1 MGGNGVSNPASK
13 VWWRYSDDAKGQM
26 DRAYDGWDTERHVG
40 VVGAHRSYMDE
51 CIKDT
56 RTAGNS
62 GYCRAVAPYWNA
74 RDTAYYVQ
82 GMSGKDAAAEG
93 YKAMMERYNMPAP
106 EWAWWV

>member
-1 MGGNGVSNPASK
+1 MSEASNPAKK
-13 VWWRYSDDAKGQM
+13 VWWRFSKDAIGKMNRDFDGFST
-26 DRAYDGWDTERHVG
+26 DRETGDIN
-40 VVGAHRSYMDE
+40 AHRHFMDD
-51 CIKDT
+51 CIHAS

-74 RDTAYYVQ
+74 RDRAFYMD

-93 YKAMMERYNMPAP
+93 YKAMMERYNVDAP